1 MPLENIR
8 MANPR
13 RFTVG
18 DLKELAGMPDLE
30 SPKQWRD
37 SLTYLVLDPDEQS
50 VIESSVREEI
60 MTRAWR
66 VSGDNDSAVWE
77 RGWGEVA
84 LRVETLDK
92 IDPFALSPNYF
103 RGEKIFRLNGR
114 YVRAV
119 SDDAEF
125 LIGLMIREAILAHWL
140 APYSEVIEFGC
151 GTGLNLFLL
160 ANRFPEKRY
169 LGCDWAKPVGSILDR
184 IARATAT
191 PVEFCQYNMLT
202 GSGLNGKEFK
212 PGTAICTVHAMEQLH
227 TMWEPFI
234 KDVMRCRPAVC
245 VHLEPFVEL
254 YSTENRFDELA
265 SMFHQKRKYL
275 VGFIPALREMHE
287 RGEVEL
293 LECRRVSFGGKFH
306 EAYSI
311 AVWKP
316 L

>member
-1 MPLENIR
+1 ME
-8 MANPR
+8 NPR
-13 RFTVG
+13 QFSVD
-18 DLKELAGMPDLE
+18 DLKELVGMPGLE
-30 SPKQWRD
+30 SLKQWQD
-37 SLTYLVLDPDEQS
+37 PLAYFVLDPDEQRA
-50 VIESSVREEI
+50 IESSVREEI

-66 VSGDNDSAVWE
+66 VSGDNDPAVWE

-84 LRVETLDK
+84 LRVESLDK

-103 RGEKIFRLNGR
+103 RGEKVFRLNGQ
-114 YVRAV
+114 YVRAL
-119 SDDAEF
+119 SDDTEF

-140 APYSEVIEFGC
+140 APYPEVIEFGC

-160 ANRFPEKRY
+160 AQRFPEKRY
-169 LGCDWAKPVGSILDR
+169 RGCDWAKPVGAILRR
-184 IARATAT
+184 IARATTAQ
-191 PVEFCQYNMLT
+191 VEFCQYNMLT
-202 GSGLNGKEFK
+202 GSGLSSGAFP
-212 PGTAICTVHAMEQLH
+212 PGTAVCTVHAMEQLH

-234 KDVMRCRPAVC
+234 KDVMRRCPAVC

-254 YSTENRFDELA
+254 YSSENRFDESA
-265 SMFHQKRKYL
+265 IMFHRKRQYL

-293 LECRRVSFGGKFH
+293 LECRRVPFGGKFH

-316 L
+316 I